1 MRLNSTGLAMRLPE
15 VKGRGPKKLLG
26 PEASKA
32 VKALL
37 ACDQTRR
44 HLEPKEWMR
53 FESSTILGD
62 FASEVALGQTPL
74 GPEELSY
81 PPNDGASASLCAFNL
96 RQR

>member
-37 ACDQTRR
+37 ACDQT
-44 HLEPKEWMR
+44 P
-53 FESSTILGD
+53 ST
-62 FASEVALGQTPL
+62 S
-74 GPEELSY
+74 
-81 PPNDGASASLCAFNL
+81 GAEGMDEI
-96 RQR
+96 